1 MRGHSRHSES
11 VTSQGLYEVFLK
23 RYVQLFQMITFQDS
37 RARGSRVLKDK
48 EYIMTSVYGKIYH
61 LMNHIDTENNSP
73 RSLETGE
80 P

>member
-1 MRGHSRHSES
+1 
-11 VTSQGLYEVFLK
+11 
-23 RYVQLFQMITFQDS
+23 MITFQDS